1 MTLSFSKGAVKVIT
15 GSSFRLRYAYS
26 RNNLYL
32 VSGPTKLSVPGFSLD
47 DTSTSDDVQE
57 DTGSDPNKRSW
68 FTIFNILY
76 ISSDVVS
83 STRCEEGSAFD
94 RK

>member
-1 MTLSFSKGAVKVIT
+1 MFI
-15 GSSFRLRYAYS
+15 S

-32 VSGPTKLSVPGFSLD
+32 ASVPTKLSVPGFSLD
-47 DTSTSDDVQE
+47 DTITSDDFQE

-68 FTIFNILY
+68 FTIFNILH
-76 ISSDVVS
+76 ISSHVVS
-83 STRCEEGSAFD
+83 STRREEGSALD